1 MTGLVW
7 LYAIL
12 DTADKAVL
20 RVVQFDSEKVVQLSH
35 SETQRCSKILFL
47 FPLELLIL
55 CFVDEG
61 CREKARGVLYGLKD
75 SISLQNSH
83 FCVHSR
89 ASGIIIFLSS
99 YLKLFDMS
107 TEQAKAKHLILLK
120 FQNI

>member
-61 CREKARGVLYGLKD
+61 CREKVRGVLYGLKD
-75 SISLQNSH
+75 SISLQNSLCAQQSFRYNH
-83 FCVHSR
+83 
-89 ASGIIIFLSS
+89 LS
-99 YLKLFDMS
+99 LQLPL
-107 TEQAKAKHLILLK
+107 TI
-120 FQNI
+120 